1 MAEPQG
7 LRARPLEAVAGFAA
21 HLRAHGFRIGIAD
34 QQAMLQT
41 ALAFDVAAWRKL
53 EGGWRSLVCGGADEW
68 RRYPELFARY
78 WFPQRARGRLR
89 SRGPPRPP
97 RDLRELVAELHAA
110 AAGAPAA
117 LGGDGGMGGDLPANI
132 AADERHARGG
142 ASRADPLV
150 TRDFRAWP
158 MDDLADLERR
168 VEDLARRMRTR
179 LTRRRR
185 GDPRGQ
191 ILDLRGTLRRSL
203 RTGGIPFAPAWQ
215 KRRRERPRLFILVD
229 ISRSMELYARF
240 FLQVARVFATVLG
253 ARVFVFHTRL
263 AEVTALLRRPGARAG
278 EKFNAVTAGFG
289 GGTRIATSLADFT
302 HRHARGALS
311 ASSRVLIMSDGF
323 DSDGEEELAGQVAA
337 VRARQAR
344 VYWLHPSR
352 DPPQSAALAPCAELI
367 TAFVPVHDLASLG
380 RLDRLADPDGSRQVR
395 GREKDSS
402 RRTATG
408 SR

>member
-7 LRARPLEAVAGFAA
+7 LQARPLEAVAGFAA

-78 WFPQRARGRLR
+78 WFPGRARGRLR
-89 SRGPPRPP
+89 SSGQIRPP
-97 RDLRELVAELHAA
+97 RDLRELVAELHAG
-110 AAGAPAA
+110 AAGAPA
-117 LGGDGGMGGDLPANI
+117 LEGVGGMGGDRPAD
-132 AADERHARGG
+132 AADNDRHARGG
-142 ASRADPLV
+142 ASRADPLA

-158 MDDLADLERR
+158 TDDLGDLERR

-185 GDPRGQ
+185 VDPHGQ
-191 ILDLRGTLRRSL
+191 ILDLRRTLRRSL

-229 ISRSMELYARF
+229 VSRSMELYARF
-240 FLQVARVFATVLG
+240 LLQVARVFAAVLG

-263 AEVTALLRRPGARAG
+263 AEVTALLRRPGARAR

-289 GGTRIATSLADFT
+289 CGTRIATSLADFT

-323 DSDGEEELAGQVAA
+323 DSDGEEELARQVAA
-337 VRARQAR
+337 VRVRQAR

-380 RLDRLADPDGSRQVR
+380 RLDRLADPDDRRQGRDRDKNGSR
-395 GREKDSS
+395 
-402 RRTATG
+402 
-408 SR
+408 